1 MKVEYEYTFED
12 VENDLLGDLR
22 ELGSLP
28 NNKLSLTQLA
38 NLVIEAKASNGLGV
52 GTVLFKRSEG
62 SGPDHKSL

>member
-1 MKVEYEYTFED
+1 MLLKKRFLVVKVEYEYTFED

-38 NLVIEAKASNGLGV
+38 NLVIEAKASMGLGA
-52 GTVLFKRSEG
+52 
-62 SGPDHKSL
+62 